1 MRDGRFIE
9 TYWGD
14 HNGKGVTM
22 AFRCGIIFGMNGA
35 SPLEEIPRLV
45 DEAEFKKS
53 LKLPAGS
60 IAKAVADGALF
71 VVTQNGQQLYPSFF
85 TDPTLKRRQLIA
97 VTRLLEDLDGFTKWQ
112 FFVTGK
118 GSLGGL
124 TPLAALRQGNL
135 RQVKAT
141 ARGAADR

>member
-1 MRDGRFIE
+1 M
-9 TYWGD
+9 
-14 HNGKGVTM
+14 TM
-22 AFRCGIIFGMNGA
+22 AVGCGIIFGMNGA
-35 SPLEEIPRLV
+35 SPREDIPRLV

-60 IAKAVADGALF
+60 IGKAVAAGALF
-71 VVTQNGQQLYPSFF
+71 VVKQNGQRLYPSFF

-97 VTRLLEDLDGFTKWQ
+97 VTRLLNDLDGFAKWQ

-124 TPLAALRQGNL
+124 TPLEALRQGNL

-141 ARGAADR
+141 AQGAAER